1 MPYAIDRKALKTH
14 YEEAAQQIF
23 NKPMN
28 QLSPNE
34 LNHTIAWVIKN
45 KVITSNLNTAN
56 NLYSNQRIAIYFSIE
71 FLIGRVIFDAL
82 NNTGLLKFTK
92 EILTEEGIDINCLEE
107 LPDTALGN
115 GGLGRLAACF
125 IESAATQGYPLY
137 GAGLFYKYGLF
148 KQSFDNDGNQIEVSD
163 DWNTEAEAWFDPISE
178 EEIIVEYRD
187 TKVKAVPYI
196 LPIIGYNSNKESFN
210 ANTFPLTLW
219 KAEAIP
225 GVTNDSAAK
234 ISDYLYPD
242 DSTDDGKRLRIRQEY
257 FFVSATLQRL
267 FKIHLEKHGTLDN
280 IEDYYVFQMNDTH
293 PVLASLEFIRLLKLN
308 GYSFRDASAK
318 AKKCFAYTNHTIM
331 SEALEKW
338 SIPLFKDLLPDIF
351 HIIEDLNK
359 ELIDEFCKKHDE
371 PLPGEEKKVYKII
384 DKLITNDQEDAWS
397 VLNNYELFKYGV
409 IHMSRIACYIS
420 YSING
425 VAEVHSK
432 IIQNETLNIWYKVYP
447 EKFNNKTNG
456 VTPRRWITLANPE
469 LSAFLTKH
477 LGTSDWIKYLLK
489 LEDLEK
495 FKNNPEVLAEFAE
508 IKKRKKAELAEYIQ
522 KHEGITIN
530 PNSIFYCQVKRI
542 HEYKRQLMNALRIL
556 YIYDQLKKG
565 NLKDF
570 YPSTFIIG
578 GKAAA
583 SYKQAKQIIKLIKDI
598 QNLVNNDPE
607 VNDKIKVVFLTNFN
621 VSYSEKVYAG
631 ANFSEQISAAGTEAS
646 GTGNMKFMMNGAPT
660 LGTLDGANIE
670 IIKEAG
676 TKNNYKFGADVEELE
691 RLEEFYND
699 RKNIDENKF
708 LQEILE
714 HLKGRKNL
722 KFKYWD
728 LADTLSYN
736 DRYNILYDL
745 KSYIKSTL
753 ETNRDYAKEQ
763 ATGDFT
769 NYTRKG
775 FKNTIHSGKFSSD
788 RTILN
793 YVEEI
798 WKINV
803 IKKETSEISTEKT
816 TEVLTVETSK
826 EATNDSN

>member
-1 MPYAIDRKALKTH
+1 MPYTIDREALKTH

-125 IESAATQGYPLY
+125 IESAATLGYPLY

-148 KQSFDNDGNQIEVSD
+148 KQSFDNDGNQIEVPD
-163 DWNTEAEAWFDPISE
+163 VWNTEAEAWFDPISE

-242 DSTDDGKRLRIRQEY
+242 DSTDDGKKLRIRQEY

-308 GYSFRDASAK
+308 GYSFKDASAK

-338 SIPLFKDLLPDIF
+338 DINLFKDLLPDIF
-351 HIIEDLNK
+351 QIIQDLNQ
-359 ELIDEFCKKHDE
+359 ELIDEFLKITDSLITADE
-371 PLPGEEKKVYKII
+371 NDIWKII
-384 DKLITNDQEDAWS
+384 DKYQ
-397 VLNNYELFKYGV
+397 LFTKGV

-425 VAEVHSK
+425 VAAVHSE
-432 IIQNETLNIWYKVYP
+432 IIKNETLKIWYKVYP

-469 LSAFLTKH
+469 LSDFLTKH
-477 LGTSDWIKYLLK
+477 LGTEDWIKYLPK
-489 LEDLEK
+489 LEELEK
-495 FKNNPEVLAEFAE
+495 FKNNPEVLAEFAK
-508 IKKRKKAELAEYIQ
+508 IKKRKKVELAEYIQ
-522 KHEGITIN
+522 KQEGITIN

-631 ANFSEQISAAGTEAS
+631 ANFSEQISTAGTEAS

-670 IIKEAG
+670 IIEEAG
-676 TKNNYKFGADVEELE
+676 TKNNYKLGADVD
-691 RLEEFYND
+691 EFKRIKYFYRHQNI
-699 RKNIDENKF
+699 IDENAILK
-708 LQEILE
+708 EILE
-714 HLKGRKNL
+714 YLKGRKSL
-722 KFKYWD
+722 KFEYWD
-728 LADTLSYN
+728 LANTLSYD
-736 DRYNILYDL
+736 DRYYVLYDL
-745 KSYIKSTL
+745 ESYIEITL
-753 ETNRDYAKEQ
+753 KTNRHYAKEQ

-798 WKINV
+798 WGIKV
-803 IKKETSEISTEKT
+803 VKKEEKAEVTTEVTTEVTAAVTAEVTTEKT
-816 TEVLTVETSK
+816 TEETIEK
-826 EATNDSN
+826 TTNDSN